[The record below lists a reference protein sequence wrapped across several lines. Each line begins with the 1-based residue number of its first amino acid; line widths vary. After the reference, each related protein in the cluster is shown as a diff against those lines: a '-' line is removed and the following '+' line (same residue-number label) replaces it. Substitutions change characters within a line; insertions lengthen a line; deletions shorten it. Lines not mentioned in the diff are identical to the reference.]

1 MEYTPT
7 EEQDEEM
14 QLVPLLRLCFVQF
27 VRNWKWFLLSV
38 IVCLAAGWYY
48 QQSQPRVYKRQSVML
63 IEDASSSSSTMSR
76 MSKRS
81 SGMSTLMELNGVSVG
96 DNLKDEMFILSSQR
110 LMKRVVERLHLDVDY
125 TMTQALHPV
134 SLYGKQRPFEVMFQS
149 PLVEKKSVAFSVS
162 KSGRNSVRI
171 SGLHSADG
179 DEVEDIQVQ
188 LGQVVNTPAGRLCI
202 VRGANF
208 NQWPEDDAEINVVRM
223 PVDKAVDRYVGRL
236 STEEYDKETSLI
248 VISFTD
254 INPKRADDVLNTLY
268 DVYRED
274 VLDNKNRVAQSTADF
289 IDNRVK
295 LIGNELGSVENKLAD
310 FKKRNKIVDYE
321 SSAKAMAAQTLDA
334 HQASLECETQLNV
347 AQFLADYLADHSNDH
362 DLIPALNVGEAS
374 FNNQITQ
381 YNDLMNQR
389 NRMVENSSEHQSV
402 VRDLD
407 RQLAQMRRTVSASLK
422 SYIGTLRLRLNDA
435 RTNESVV
442 TGQLVDA
449 PDKEKEGLD
458 IKRQQALKETLYTY
472 LLQKREEVA
481 LQQAMNE
488 ANVRIVEGP
497 VGGDLP
503 VAPRTRIIL
512 LVSLALGICI
522 PAGVLWLLMTLD
534 VSVHGRKDV
543 ERVTSVPILGE
554 VPHIKTEREEEKN
567 IANLSSDA
575 PMVEAFRVLRFGLDF
590 MRGNTQVMM
599 STSTSPSQ
607 GKSFITT
614 NMAMILAMASK
625 RVIVIDADVR
635 KRTLSHGMHVPVGLT
650 SYLSD
655 EHTQLSELIVKD
667 AMGNGVDF
675 IAAGPMPP
683 NPAELLMS
691 PRLEQLINE
700 LRPLYDHI
708 LIDTTPM
715 CSVADANI
723 VNRVADITLF
733 VIRIGVQNR
742 DFLPTLDALYKEKRF
757 KNLTVVLN
765 DADAARYGEYSY
777 GYGYGYGSSYSASAK
792 NGRAHRVL
800 NKLRNR

>member
-1 MEYTPT
+1 
-7 EEQDEEM
+7 M
-14 QLVPLLRLCFVQF
+14 QLVPLLKLCFVQF

-63 IEDASSSSSTMSR
+63 IEDASSSSGTMSR
-76 MSKRS
+76 MSKRN
-81 SGMSTLMELNGVSVG
+81 SGVSTLMELNGVSVG
-96 DNLKDEMFILSSQR
+96 DNLKDEMFIISSQR

-125 TMTQALHPV
+125 TMKQNLHPV

-149 PLVEKKSVAFSVS
+149 PLAGNKSVAFTVS
-162 KSGRNSVRI
+162 KNGHNSVRV
-171 SGLHSADG
+171 SGLHTPDG
-179 DEVEDIQVQ
+179 EDVDDMDVQ
-188 LGQVVNTPAGRLCI
+188 LGQVVNSPIGRFCI

-208 NQWPEDDAEINVVRM
+208 NRWPEEDAEVNVVRM
-223 PVDKAVDRYVGRL
+223 PVDKAVDRYVAGL
-236 STEEYDKETSLI
+236 SAEEYDKETSLI
-248 VISFTD
+248 VLNFSD

-274 VLDNKNRVAQSTADF
+274 VLDNKNRVAQSTAEF

-295 LIGNELGSVENKLAD
+295 LIGRELGSVENKLAD

-362 DLIPALNVGEAS
+362 DLIPALNVGDAS
-374 FNNQITQ
+374 FNTQISQ

-389 NRMVENSSEHQSV
+389 NRTVENSSEHQSM
-402 VRDLD
+402 VRELD
-407 RQLAQMRRTVSASLK
+407 RQLAQMRRTVAASLK

-435 RTNESVV
+435 RANESAV

-458 IKRQQALKETLYTY
+458 IQRQQALKETLYTY

-512 LVSLALGICI
+512 MVSLALGICI
-522 PAGVLWLLMTLD
+522 PAGVLWLLMSLD

-554 VPHIKTEREEEKN
+554 VPHVKAEREEEKN
-567 IANLSSDA
+567 IANLPSDA
-575 PMVEAFRVLRFGLDF
+575 PMVEAFRVLRFGLGF

-599 STSTSPSQ
+599 CTSTSPSQ

-614 NMAMILAMASK
+614 NMAMILAMAGK

-635 KRTLSHGMHVPVGLT
+635 KRTLSHGMRVPVGLT

-655 EHTQLSELIVKD
+655 EHTQLSDLIMKD

-708 LIDTTPM
+708 LVDSTPM

-723 VNRVADITLF
+723 VNRVVDITLF
-733 VIRIGVQNR
+733 VIRVGVQNR
-742 DFLPTLDALYKEKRF
+742 DFLPTLDAMYKEKRF
-757 KNLTVVLN
+757 KNLTIVLN
-765 DADAARYGEYSY
+765 DADASRYGGY
-777 GYGYGYGSSYSASAK
+777 GYGYGYGYGVVHQDNS
-792 NGRAHRVL
+792 RARRVL
-800 NKLRNR
+800 NKLRNKR